1 MSQELASVNGR
12 IGPVEDAAVP
22 VTDDGLLRGDGVFEV
37 MRLYAGRP
45 FALSEHLDRLAGSAA
60 NLRLQLDA
68 ATIRAEIA
76 ELLAR
81 NGDRD
86 GCLRVVVTRGGNR
99 ILITEPMPEIGASVS
114 LASVTYQP
122 TVVLDGVKSLSYAA
136 NMLAGRL
143 AREKGADEALLVTP
157 DGMVLEAPTSTL
169 FWVEGTNV
177 FTPPL
182 ADRILESITRRYVM
196 SITGASE
203 RSISLEDLLA
213 SADEAFLASTTREV
227 QTVNAIDGR
236 SFTGGAGVTDQLATR
251 LHEFVEQALTSA

>member
-12 IGPVEDAAVP
+12 IGPVSEASVP

-45 FALSEHLDRLAGSAA
+45 FALGEHLERLAGSGA
-60 NLRLQLDA
+60 NLRLEVDTATVRSEIDQL
-68 ATIRAEIA
+68 
-76 ELLAR
+76 LSR

-86 GCLRVVVTRGGNR
+86 GCLRVVITRGGNR
-99 ILITEPMPEIGASVS
+99 ILITEPLPEIGASVS

-169 FWVEGTNV
+169 FWVEGTSV

-196 SITGASE
+196 SITGATE
-203 RSISLEDLLA
+203 RSVSLDDLVV

-227 QTVNAIDGR
+227 QTVDAIDGKQ
-236 SFTGGAGVTDQLATR
+236 FTGAAGVTRELATR
-251 LHEFVEQALTSA
+251 LHELVEQALVSA